1 MHSIETAEKAEYC
14 KENPVGLQSFAKV
27 MR

>member
-14 KENPVGLQSFAKV
+14 KENLVGLQSFAKV